1 MHLLQYLC
9 RLLECL
15 QTNNCKAVNLES
27 PVIKRSYL
35 SFIISVH
42 HKPSQVHHKKNAQGA
57 ANLTHKECPEKTKIT
72 VYKLSS
78 Q

>member
-1 MHLLQYLC
+1 M
-9 RLLECL
+9 

-27 PVIKRSYL
+27 SIKKRSYF
-35 SFIISVH
+35 SFVISVL

-57 ANLTHKECPEKTKIT
+57 ANLTHKECPKKAKIT